1 MRGKASNLAPAEY
14 LLLSAPHDNDGV
26 RLRRRSEMNPE
37 GPAIISKFEYR
48 PLNIENRKS
57 KIEN

>member
-14 LLLSAPHDNDGV
+14 LLLSAPHDNGGV
-26 RLRRRSEMNPE
+26 RLRRGKEMYPE

-48 PLNIENRKS
+48 PLNIEH
-57 KIEN
+57 